1 MDMDFKIPCA
11 TWIKEEDEKVL
22 SILKASDRWLSAEE
36 LVELT
41 GLSEARV
48 TRTLKLL
55 KEQMALQ
62 ESREDFLKK

>member
-1 MDMDFKIPCA
+1 MDMDFKVPCA
-11 TWIKEEDEKVL
+11 TWIKEEDEKIL

-36 LVELT
+36 LAELT

-62 ESREDFLKK
+62 EGREDFMKE

>member
-1 MDMDFKIPCA
+1 MDFKIPCA

-36 LVELT
+36 LAELT

-55 KEQMALQ
+55 KEQMAIQ
-62 ESREDFLKK
+62 KDRHKFFK